1 MSLSV
6 RHDFCGDTSTVL
18 SGFSFRRRYFLTP
31 NLSPFR
37 RSKAEVGISLQLKG
51 WFRIKLNRTFP
62 LSRTIEK
69 SLCIALKYFV
79 SLQIILFNMEKEQ
92 VKPDNSAHNK
102 SKLKVGIFC
111 IVAVIIFYLGACF
124 FKGVSAFGK
133 KTYYY
138 AIFDNTGG
146 LQASNAV
153 MLNGYK
159 IGQVTNVSIISDNP
173 VRLCA
178 ELMITED
185 VNIPKDSKVQVAPK
199 DLLGG
204 TVVNILFGSDTRY
217 LQDKDTM
224 QAYVVP
230 PMTDGIDELKA
241 QLGSIL
247 SSVDTITLSLK
258 DVLAPDAG
266 GQDLKSTLANLEST
280 TENLTYILSANK
292 DKVGKLVT
300 NLEQF
305 SNTLQ
310 AAGPQLESIVENMD
324 NITDSLS
331 KANVRQTINDAQKAV
346 GDIQLIVDKMQRGEG
361 TLGQLVNND
370 SLYLN
375 LEHSLYSLNELL
387 VDLKANPKKYINVT
401 VFGKKEKNK

>member
-1 MSLSV
+1 
-6 RHDFCGDTSTVL
+6 
-18 SGFSFRRRYFLTP
+18 
-31 NLSPFR
+31 
-37 RSKAEVGISLQLKG
+37 
-51 WFRIKLNRTFP
+51 
-62 LSRTIEK
+62 
-69 SLCIALKYFV
+69 
-79 SLQIILFNMEKEQ
+79 MEKEQ

-111 IVAVIIFYLGACF
+111 IVAVVIFYLGACF

-305 SNTLQ
+305 SNTLS

>member
-1 MSLSV
+1 
-6 RHDFCGDTSTVL
+6 
-18 SGFSFRRRYFLTP
+18 
-31 NLSPFR
+31 
-37 RSKAEVGISLQLKG
+37 
-51 WFRIKLNRTFP
+51 
-62 LSRTIEK
+62 
-69 SLCIALKYFV
+69 
-79 SLQIILFNMEKEQ
+79 MEKEQ

-111 IVAVIIFYLGACF
+111 IVAVVIFYLGACF

-217 LQDKDTM
+217 LQAKDTM

-375 LEHSLYSLNELL
+375 LEHSLYSLNELI

-401 VFGKKEKNK
+401 VFGKKEKK

>member
-1 MSLSV
+1 
-6 RHDFCGDTSTVL
+6 
-18 SGFSFRRRYFLTP
+18 
-31 NLSPFR
+31 
-37 RSKAEVGISLQLKG
+37 
-51 WFRIKLNRTFP
+51 
-62 LSRTIEK
+62 
-69 SLCIALKYFV
+69 
-79 SLQIILFNMEKEQ
+79 MEKEQ

-111 IVAVIIFYLGACF
+111 IVAVVIFYLGACF

>member
-1 MSLSV
+1 
-6 RHDFCGDTSTVL
+6 
-18 SGFSFRRRYFLTP
+18 
-31 NLSPFR
+31 
-37 RSKAEVGISLQLKG
+37 
-51 WFRIKLNRTFP
+51 
-62 LSRTIEK
+62 
-69 SLCIALKYFV
+69 
-79 SLQIILFNMEKEQ
+79 MEKEQ

-111 IVAVIIFYLGACF
+111 IVAVVIFYFGACF

-305 SNTLQ
+305 SNTLS

-346 GDIQLIVDKMQRGEG
+346 GNIQLIVDKMQRGEG

>member
-1 MSLSV
+1 
-6 RHDFCGDTSTVL
+6 
-18 SGFSFRRRYFLTP
+18 
-31 NLSPFR
+31 
-37 RSKAEVGISLQLKG
+37 
-51 WFRIKLNRTFP
+51 
-62 LSRTIEK
+62 
-69 SLCIALKYFV
+69 
-79 SLQIILFNMEKEQ
+79 MEKEQ

-111 IVAVIIFYLGACF
+111 IVAVVIFYLGACF

-305 SNTLQ
+305 SNTLS

-401 VFGKKEKNK
+401 VFGKKEKINNH

>member
-1 MSLSV
+1 
-6 RHDFCGDTSTVL
+6 
-18 SGFSFRRRYFLTP
+18 
-31 NLSPFR
+31 
-37 RSKAEVGISLQLKG
+37 
-51 WFRIKLNRTFP
+51 
-62 LSRTIEK
+62 
-69 SLCIALKYFV
+69 
-79 SLQIILFNMEKEQ
+79 MEKEQ
-92 VKPDNSAHNK
+92 IKPDNSAHNK

-111 IVAVIIFYLGACF
+111 IIAVIIFYLGACF

-138 AIFDNTGG
+138 AVFENTGG

-178 ELMITED
+178 ELMITEP

-204 TVVNILFGSDTRY
+204 TVVNILFGSDTHF
-217 LQDKDTM
+217 LQSKDTL
-224 QAYVVP
+224 QAFVVP
-230 PMTDGIDELKA
+230 PMTDGMDELKA
-241 QLGSIL
+241 QLGSIM

-258 DVLAPDAG
+258 DVLTATDG
-266 GQDLKSTLANLEST
+266 GAQDLKGTLANLEET
-280 TENLTYILSANK
+280 TSNLTYILAANK
-292 DKVGKLVT
+292 DKVGRLVT

-310 AAGPQLESIVENMD
+310 AAGPQLESLVENLD
-324 NITDSLS
+324 NISDSLS
-331 KANVRQTINDAQKAV
+331 KANIKQTINNAQKAV
-346 GDIQLIVDKMQRGEG
+346 GDIQLIVDKAQRGEG

-370 SLYLN
+370 SLYVN
-375 LEHSLYSLNELL
+375 LEHSLSSFNELL
-387 VDLKANPKKYINVT
+387 IDLKANPKKYINVT
-401 VFGKKEKNK
+401 VFGRKEKK